1 MAFKDLMALIA
12 PASIESRRLLLRL
25 AQREDLAALMAV
37 NGDPL
42 VTDFLPYK
50 TWASLADADAWFE
63 RMQTM
68 QSGGTALQFVIF
80 DKASQRAIGTC
91 LLFRHEEGS
100 QRAELGYVLGRAFW
114 RQGLMAEALHALLS
128 AAFTKMALR
137 RIEAE
142 VDPVNTASTRL
153 LEAIGFVREGL
164 LRQRWVSKGA
174 PPHDVAVFGLLAS
187 DYKPR

>member
-1 MAFKDLMALIA
+1 MAVMALTT
-12 PASIESRRLLLRL
+12 PASIESRRLLLRIVR
-25 AQREDLAALMAV
+25 REDLAALMSV

-42 VTDFLPYK
+42 VTDFLPYE
-50 TWASLADADAWFE
+50 TWASLADAEAWFE
-63 RMQTM
+63 RMQTL
-68 QSGGTALQFVIF
+68 QSGGTALQFVIV

-91 LLFRHEEGS
+91 LLFRHEENS

-114 RQGLMAEALHALLS
+114 RQGVMAEALRALLS
-128 AAFTKMALR
+128 AAFTTMALR

-142 VDPVNTASTRL
+142 VNPANTASTRL

-164 LRQRWVSKGA
+164 LRQRWVAKGA

-187 DYKPR
+187 EYKPR